1 MSDSIDREPILSL
14 RAGQSLGMRTRLNLL
29 LRDLL
34 PWIRRKAE
42 WMVSRKR
49 ASLGASSLTQ
59 ETALRFSRSIDA
71 IRAKDEPEVKALL
84 SRIME
89 NTAFDSY
96 RAQNRLKRDRKRQ
109 LLDEVQGDASPSAE
123 ESYALYEQHLRLQQ
137 AMESLP
143 SRQQQALTLY
153 LEERS
158 LDEIATQLDCS
169 VPAAQMLIQR
179 AKTELKLVLSRDADS
194 LGNDGR

>member
-1 MSDSIDREPILSL
+1 MSAGNQDEELAALLVAARKGDGLALSRVL
-14 RAGQSLGMRTRLNLL
+14 RTLW
-29 LRDLL
+29 
-34 PWIRRKAE
+34 PWIRKKAGFLL
-42 WMVSRKR
+42 SR
-49 ASLGASSLTQ
+49 GAPLSVSSLTQ
-59 ETALRFSRSIDA
+59 ETALRFSRSLKETHATDSPA
-71 IRAKDEPEVKALL
+71 VKALL
-84 SRIME
+84 QRIMR
-89 NTAFDSY
+89 NTALDAH
-96 RAQNRLKRDRKRQ
+96 RAQTRDKRDSSGLTVDDWPGFQ
-109 LLDEVQGDASPSAE
+109 QLQPEASLLDK
-123 ESYALYEQHLRLQQ
+123 EQHLRLQQ